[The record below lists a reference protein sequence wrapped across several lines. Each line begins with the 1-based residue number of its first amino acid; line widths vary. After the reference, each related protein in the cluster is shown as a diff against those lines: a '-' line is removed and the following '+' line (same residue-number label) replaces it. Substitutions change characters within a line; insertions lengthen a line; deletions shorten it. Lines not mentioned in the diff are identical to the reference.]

1 MTFRTKQEEVPR
13 TSLELLYHISRELT
27 SALDLR
33 TVLQRVLL
41 LSMKNVGA
49 QNGSI
54 IILDDHGEP
63 VESTLIVGDRIIEHT
78 TPQLQ
83 EIIEHGLA
91 GWVLKNNQAAL
102 LLDTAIDERWL
113 PRQGDEHTRAG
124 SKSAVS
130 VPVVSRERLIGVLT
144 LVHPTPGFFNQDH
157 LELIQAIADQAGIAM
172 LNARLYAESQRQAR
186 VMTAV
191 AESTA
196 AITTT
201 LDLNEVL
208 QRLLDQIKV
217 ALRVEAVSLALIDPQ
232 DNSLHFVAATNQIIA
247 GDIGIR
253 LDSGEGIATRV
264 AREGRGVIIS
274 DTAADARFQSE
285 FDHRT
290 GLITRAVVCA
300 PITAR
305 GNVIGVLEAIN
316 PSQGGFEP
324 DSLQMLTEV
333 GHLAG
338 AIIQNAQLFEQLQ
351 TAHQRYHELFE
362 DNIDPILIT
371 NWKGDIFEANQQAA
385 QILEAGK
392 ESLLGRD
399 ISHLHAVQADQDGE
413 IFELLAS
420 SKTVSYES
428 TLQTLQGHSVPIQ
441 MVVRRVKVDGSEY
454 IQWIFR
460 DISERKSLDKLRND
474 LISMIYHDLRS
485 PLANIVSSLD
495 VFDAMLPEDSDPS
508 FRSLLNIALRSVER
522 IQRLTNSL
530 LDLSRLE
537 SGQPVANMFPTLPSI
552 LARDAVE
559 AVLPVAETKNQN
571 LISKVSTDLPH
582 ILVDADMVRRVLVN
596 LLENAVK
603 FTPPGGHIELEGCL
617 QEDWVRLWVQDN
629 GPGIPEADQDRIFNK
644 FTRLNQ
650 EKGSQ
655 GLGMGLAYCRLAVEG
670 HGGKIWVE
678 SQPGAGSRFNFILPI
693 ANIKE

>member
-1 MTFRTKQEEVPR
+1 MTVRTKQEEVSR

-54 IILDDHGEP
+54 IILDDNGEP

-83 EIIEHGLA
+83 VIIEHGLA

-102 LLDTAIDERWL
+102 LLDTAQDERWL
-113 PRQGDEHTRAG
+113 PRQGDEQTKSG

-130 VPVVSRERLIGVLT
+130 VPVVSRDRLIGVLT
-144 LVHPTPGFFNQDH
+144 LVHPTPGFFNPDH
-157 LELIQAIADQAGIAM
+157 LALIQAIADQAGIAM

-191 AESTA
+191 AESAA

-201 LDLNEVL
+201 LDLDEVL
-208 QRLLDQIKV
+208 QRILQQVTL
-217 ALRVEAVSLALIDPQ
+217 ALQVEAVSLALIDPQ
-232 DNSLHFVAATNQIIA
+232 DNSLRFMASTNQVA
-247 GDIGIR
+247 PGMSGLR
-253 LDSGEGIATRV
+253 LGSDEGIAGWV
-264 AREGRGVIIS
+264 IREGYGVIIP
-274 DTAADARFQSE
+274 DTTIDARFRPE
-285 FDHRT
+285 FDRQI
-290 GLITRAVVCA
+290 GFLTRAVVCA

-305 GNVIGVLEAIN
+305 GKVIGVLEAIN
-316 PSQGGFEP
+316 PSQGSFEP

-333 GHLAG
+333 GNLAG

-371 NWKGDIFEANQQAA
+371 NWQGNIIEANQQAVL
-385 QILEAGK
+385 ILEADK
-392 ESLLGRD
+392 ESLLGKG
-399 ISHLHAVQADQDGE
+399 IGHLHTIQIDQDGE
-413 IFELLAS
+413 IFGRLAS
-420 SKTVSYES
+420 SETVSYES
-428 TLQTLQGHSVPIQ
+428 TIQTLQGHSVPVQ

-460 DISERKSLDKLRND
+460 DIRERKSLDKLRND

-495 VFDAMLPEDSDPS
+495 VIDAMLPDDSDPS
-508 FRSLLNIALRSVER
+508 FHSLLNIALRSVER

-537 SGQPVANMFPTLPSI
+537 SGQPVVNMFPTPPFI

-559 AVLPVAETKNQN
+559 AVLPVAETKNQS
-571 LISKVSTDLPH
+571 LLSKVPTAMPH
-582 ILVDADMVRRVLVN
+582 IQVDADMIRRVLVN

-603 FTPPGGHIELEGCL
+603 FTPPGGHIEVGASL
-617 QEDWVRLWVQDN
+617 QEDWVRLWVQDD
-629 GPGIPEADQDRIFNK
+629 GPGIPEADQNRIFNK
-644 FTRLNQ
+644 FTRLNH
-650 EKGSQ
+650 ENGPQ

-670 HGGKIWVE
+670 HGGRIWVE
-678 SQPGAGSRFNFILPI
+678 SQPGAGSKFCFVLPM
-693 ANIKE
+693 AKIKE